1 MDPDTPL
8 FLIAGH
14 TVTLFEAALAG
25 AAIFALLIVLLV
37 IRNRISADRRRS
49 ENLAEEASAQT
60 RRLEEEIATLSRSQ
74 AEMTARLQ
82 TVAEIFGSRQSDLNR
97 AMSERMD
104 NLGHRL
110 GQSMT
115 QSTTNTQASLQKLNE
130 RLAVIDRAQKSM
142 MDLTGQVVELQSIL
156 KNKQTRGAFG
166 QGRMEAIITDGLP
179 ENAFSFQAT
188 LSNGNRP
195 DCLVSFP
202 NDAPPLVIDAKFP
215 LEAYQLLKDA
225 QTPEE
230 IKAAKAQFRRDMTKH
245 ISDISEKYLLPGET
259 QDTAFLFVPSE
270 TIFAT
275 VHERFEDVVQ
285 KAYRA
290 RVVIVSPSL
299 LHLSIQVVQA
309 LLRDARIREEAH
321 VIQAEVA
328 HLLTD
333 VSRLDERVAKLK
345 SHFAQAEKDIDQIE
359 ISSKKISSRGNRI
372 DALQLGERIRDDGG
386 TGGEALR
393 IAGE

>member
-1 MDPDTPL
+1 MDIHAPFFVLADRTVS
-8 FLIAGH
+8 FLDAGI
-14 TVTLFEAALAG
+14 VAG
-25 AAIFALLIVLLV
+25 AFFALFFVGLAV
-37 IRNRISADRRRS
+37 SRRLRFES
-49 ENLAEEASAQT
+49 KRQHQIAQDAT
-60 RRLEEEIATLSRSQ
+60 AHTQKLEEEIAALSRSQ
-74 AEMTARLQ
+74 VEMTARLQ
-82 TVAEIFGSRQSDLNR
+82 TVAEIFGSRQSDLTR
-97 AMSERMD
+97 AMTERMD

-115 QSTTNTQASLQKLNE
+115 QTTNNTQASLQKLNE

-156 KNKQTRGAFG
+156 QNKQTRGAFG
-166 QGRMEAIITDGLP
+166 QGRMEAIIEDGLP
-179 ENAFSFQAT
+179 DTAFSFQAT
-188 LSNGNRP
+188 LSNQTRP
-195 DCLVSFP
+195 DCLVKFP

-215 LEAYQLLKDA
+215 LEAFQLLKNA
-225 QTPEE
+225 ETPEE
-230 IKAAKAQFRRDMTKH
+230 LKAAKAQFRKDMTKH
-245 ISDISEKYLLPGET
+245 ISDIAEKYLLPGET

-275 VHERFEDVVQ
+275 VHERFEDIVQ
-285 KAYRA
+285 KAYRS

-359 ISSKKISSRGNRI
+359 ISSKKITSRGNRI
-372 DALQLGERIRDDGG
+372 DALQLGERSSDGDAQ
-386 TGGEALR
+386 GELR